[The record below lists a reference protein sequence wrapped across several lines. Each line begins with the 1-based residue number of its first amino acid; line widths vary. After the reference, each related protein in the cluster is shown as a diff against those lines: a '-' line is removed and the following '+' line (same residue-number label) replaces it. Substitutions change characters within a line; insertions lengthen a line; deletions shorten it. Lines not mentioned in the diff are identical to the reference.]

1 MTYELFYLIG
11 ASREADLEKIKK
23 ETAEII
29 TASGGIF
36 EPKETLE
43 KRHLAY
49 KIKKEAYGF
58 YVAQRFNLEESE
70 KLEDINRKLN
80 LNLNVLRFIINRA
93 DELPALKSRQERI
106 EEEQKNAAS
115 AKRAEEKSKEE
126 LPTSQEITLE
136 SKEEG
141 RGKDSQK
148 TEDIDKK
155 LEEILNI

>member
-80 LNLNVLRFIINRA
+80 LNLNILRFIISRA

-126 LPTSQEITLE
+126 LPTSQEITPE